1 MAPPLPRA
9 GPRFSFPP
17 HLSLSFGQ
25 LCAGAL
31 SAGAG
36 LLDTA
41 PCPDSRAAP
50 AVLCFSQT
58 PPRFPEIPAHPSPSK
73 YPLRSSA
80 LFPVSL
86 FAFPLFP
93 GFGAFWEGIPC
104 PGLPSVVLLFFPQ
117 SLWAGTSS
125 PSQGREGRREAE
137 REGGSSGGR
146 DGGSQESQK
155 AKRAGE
161 RGEEGMGKECSGE
174 GGQRALCEEGSLGEI
189 PGRGFPLV
197 LLLITLLQ
205 QTAISRGRQGTPHL
219 PRTRGRRGYSRQRDI
234 LQKTN
239 SRAQSSQR
247 EHRLQQGRCRVG
259 IWWVWR
265 DREA

>member
-1 MAPPLPRA
+1 MELQQKPHLFTVDSPGPSCGVLTLQMLPSHGKSPTWFSWGNRPSCCRRDHLCWWPRALAPPLPRA

-174 GGQRALCEEGSLGEI
+174 GGQRALCKEGVWGKYPGEV
-189 PGRGFPLV
+189 FHW
-197 LLLITLLQ
+197 
-205 QTAISRGRQGTPHL
+205 SF
-219 PRTRGRRGYSRQRDI
+219 Y
-234 LQKTN
+234 
-239 SRAQSSQR
+239 
-247 EHRLQQGRCRVG
+247 
-259 IWWVWR
+259 
-265 DREA
+265 